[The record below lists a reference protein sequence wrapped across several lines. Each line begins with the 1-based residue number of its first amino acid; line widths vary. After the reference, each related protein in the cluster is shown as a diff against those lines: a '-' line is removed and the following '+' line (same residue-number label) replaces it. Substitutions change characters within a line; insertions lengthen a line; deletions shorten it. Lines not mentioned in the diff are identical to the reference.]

1 MITRNF
7 LHIYRVN
14 HHYLKE
20 GELVVAKDVQDAIRK
35 FNEFYEYDIDI
46 FPDGITG
53 VTLEHN
59 LEVVDESDKYED

>member
-35 FNEFYEYDIDI
+35 FNEFYEHDIDI
-46 FPDGITG
+46 YPDGITG
-53 VTLEHN
+53 VEIDKI
-59 LEVVDESDKYED
+59 LEVIDESEKYED